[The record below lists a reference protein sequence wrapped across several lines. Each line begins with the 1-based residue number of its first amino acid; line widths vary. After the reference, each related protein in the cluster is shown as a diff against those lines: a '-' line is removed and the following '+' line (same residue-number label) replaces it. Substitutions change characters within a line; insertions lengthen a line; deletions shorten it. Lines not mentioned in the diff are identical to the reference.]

1 MRVPSKLSLATL
13 ALVGACSAN
22 TMAKPDDNA
31 GAAPVDTISTTAR
44 DDSSAMDTSTTT
56 ARDTT
61 AQNPPGYRGME
72 RDTTM
77 VPPNATTQPVDTF
90 LQRQGTGAPQDTMGY
105 GGLERDTTGQGQA
118 RETETTS
125 DSSGRTVP
133 GMAQPDST
141 SGQQSMDSTSGMD
154 TTRTDSSS
162 TGR

>member
-13 ALVGACSAN
+13 ALVGACSAS
-22 TMAKPDDNA
+22 TMAKPET
-31 GAAPVDTISTTAR
+31 GAAPVDTTSTTAQ
-44 DDSSAMDTSTTT
+44 DTSGLDTSTTS
-56 ARDTT
+56 RDTT
-61 AQNPPGYRGME
+61 TQNPSGYRGME

-77 VPPNATTQPVDTF
+77 VPPGAATQPVDTF
-90 LQRQGTGAPQDTMGY
+90 MQRQGTGAPQDTMGY
-105 GGLERDTTGQGQA
+105 GGLERDTTGQGQT
-118 RETETTS
+118 RETETPS

-162 TGR
+162 AGR

>member
-13 ALVGACSAN
+13 ALVGACSAG
-22 TMAKPDDNA
+22 TMAKPDNGT
-31 GAAPVDTISTTAR
+31 GAAPMDTVSTTAR
-44 DDSSAMDTSTTT
+44 DTSGLDTSTTT

-61 AQNPPGYRGME
+61 AQN
-72 RDTTM
+72 DTTM
-77 VPPNATTQPVDTF
+77 VPPGAAAQP
-90 LQRQGTGAPQDTMGY
+90 AP
-105 GGLERDTTGQGQA
+105 
-118 RETETTS
+118 S

-141 SGQQSMDSTSGMD
+141 SGQQSIDSTSGMD